1 MLPPDSHVHS
11 EWSWDASHGSMEGTC
26 ARAVAIG
33 LPVIAFTEHADY
45 TPWTVL
51 RGGAGADKHLTTLA
65 TADGLLTPPEL
76 AVAGYLECLQRCRE
90 RFPDLHIQS
99 GVELGE
105 PHWHAAAVAALLDAG
120 QFDRVL
126 GSLHCLPAGG
136 QFSEMA
142 SLFRQRPAAGV
153 VREYLAE
160 IPRLI
165 EGSDAFSV
173 LAHIDYPLRYWPAE
187 AGPFDP
193 GAFEEEFRHALQVLA
208 GTGRALEINT
218 RLPLGPEIVRWWHD
232 EGGATVT
239 FGSDAHRPEYLAR
252 GFWHAAAMAEAC
264 GFRPGSSPYEP
275 WPRA

>member
-1 MLPPDSHVHS
+1 
-11 EWSWDASHGSMEGTC
+11 MEGTC

-51 RGGAGADKHLTTLA
+51 DNGSGADKHLTTLA
-65 TADGLLTPPEL
+65 AADGLLTPPEL
-76 AVAGYLECLQRCRE
+76 AVGGYLECLRRCRD
-90 RFPDLHIQS
+90 RFPDLRILS

-105 PHWHAAAVAALLDAG
+105 PHWHAAAVTALLGAG

-136 QFSEMA
+136 RFSEMA

-193 GAFEEEFRHALQVLA
+193 GALEEEFRHALRVLA
-208 GTGRALEINT
+208 DTGRALEINT
-218 RLPLGPEIVRWWHD
+218 RRPLGPEIVRWWHD
-232 EGGATVT
+232 EGGTTVT
-239 FGSDAHRPEYLAR
+239 FGSDAHRPENLAR
-252 GFWHAAAMAEAC
+252 GFRHAAAMAEAC
-264 GFRPGSSPYEP
+264 GFRPGSGPYDP